1 MSTRRKVSNLLG
13 LAVLGLLQESPMHP
27 HAMAAAFRERGLD
40 NAFKLTTGSL
50 YDTVNALLRAGWISA
65 VEITRSG
72 NRPERTVYAH
82 TPLGRQ
88 EFLRWL
94 DELLRTP
101 AAEYPKFL
109 SAVTYL
115 GALGKK
121 GAAAALRARS
131 AALRTLIDDARRD
144 HARVVDGGLAPRLF
158 VIEVEYAVRMYE
170 AELGWVEEIITEIE
184 TGALEWPQAVA
195 AEAGEVRG

>member
-13 LAVLGLLQESPMHP
+13 LAVLGLLLERPMHP
-27 HAMAAAFRERGLD
+27 HAMAAEFRERGLD
-40 NAFKLTTGSL
+40 HAFKLTTGSL
-50 YDTVNALLRAGWISA
+50 YDTVNALVRAEWISA
-65 VEITRSG
+65 VEVTRSG

-82 TPLGRQ
+82 TPVGRQ

-101 AAEYPKFL
+101 AQEYPRFV

-115 GALGKK
+115 GALGKT
-121 GAAAALRARS
+121 GAREALLARS
-131 AALRTLIDDARRD
+131 AALRTLIDDARRA
-144 HARVVDGGLAPRLF
+144 HADVLDGGRAPRLF

-170 AELGWVEEIITEIE
+170 AELGWVEEIIADIE

-195 AEAGEVRG
+195 TEAGELRG